1 MIRATLPVVLVIALA
16 VTAGVLLAQ
25 YQAPSAA
32 DSAAGQLAAASSH
45 GSGGCC
51 SKAKAGE
58 TTNVSLAARNAESQA
73 AGRASGGCPF
83 AAATEKECSAVKAEC
98 SATTKECSETQK
110 ECSTKT
116 GCSET
121 QKECSANTEC
131 SGTQKECSAEQ
142 SACSAKTEC
151 SGGKA
156 ASCLAAAKCSNRE
169 KCPSRSAAVRMRKSN
184 LPRTANNWR
193 RVFRADSIRQPQ
205 GAALYGVHAFR
216 VAIIPRND
224 PRRA

>member
-1 MIRATLPVVLVIALA
+1 MIRATLPVVLVIVLA

-58 TTNVSLAARNAESQA
+58 TAKVSLAARSTESQA

-83 AAATEKECSAVKAEC
+83 AAATEKSAPPSRRMLGDHEGMFQNAE
-98 SATTKECSETQK
+98 SVLRQYGVFRNA
-110 ECSTKT
+110 
-116 GCSET
+116 
-121 QKECSANTEC
+121 KECSAKLRVLC
-131 SGTQKECSAEQ
+131 
-142 SACSAKTEC
+142 KTEC

-156 ASCLAAAKCSNRE
+156 ASCVAAAKCSNRE
-169 KCPSRSAAVRMRKSN
+169 KCPVAGKECSGDKAAVLLREGMLCRGGP
-184 LPRTANNWR
+184 LLRE
-193 RVFRADSIRQPQ
+193 RQ
-205 GAALYGVHAFR
+205 GVLR
-216 VAIIPRND
+216 
-224 PRRA
+224 